1 MPWWGEV
8 WGRFHISA
16 PQPKAEDAAG
26 LNFSLFF
33 FFFCSAGNADIF
45 GKKKKKTPAGSARW
59 K

>member
-33 FFFCSAGNADIF
+33 FFALLVTQIF
-45 GKKKKKTPAGSARW
+45 REKKMK
-59 K
+59 